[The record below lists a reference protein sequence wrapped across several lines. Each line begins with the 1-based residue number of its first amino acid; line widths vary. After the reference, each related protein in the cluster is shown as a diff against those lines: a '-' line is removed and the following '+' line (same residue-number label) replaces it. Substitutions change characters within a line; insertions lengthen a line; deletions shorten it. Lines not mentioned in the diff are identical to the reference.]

1 MNKAPG
7 IDSVGSRMLTGLS
20 DGICDFVA
28 DLFNKS
34 LNTGD
39 VPQDW
44 KLANVSPIFKT
55 GLKSDPLN
63 YRPISLTVN
72 LCKVFESI
80 MRDKIVEH
88 LEKYKLVKATQ
99 HGFVRNK
106 SCLTNLLVFVEEV
119 SNYLDAG
126 YPVDVIYLDF
136 QKAFDKVPHGRLLT
150 KLLPHGIVGNILKWI
165 ENWLSNRKQRVA

>member
-7 IDSVGSRMLTGLS
+7 IDSVGSRMLTKIS

-28 DLFNKS
+28 DVFNKS
-34 LNTGD
+34 GD

-44 KLANVSPIFKT
+44 KLANVSPVFKI

-88 LEKYKLVKATQ
+88 LEKYKLVKAMQ

-106 SCLTNLLVFVEEV
+106 
-119 SNYLDAG
+119 
-126 YPVDVIYLDF
+126 IM
-136 QKAFDKVPHGRLLT
+136 FDKSVGFCGRS
-150 KLLPHGIVGNILKWI
+150 K
-165 ENWLSNRKQRVA
+165 